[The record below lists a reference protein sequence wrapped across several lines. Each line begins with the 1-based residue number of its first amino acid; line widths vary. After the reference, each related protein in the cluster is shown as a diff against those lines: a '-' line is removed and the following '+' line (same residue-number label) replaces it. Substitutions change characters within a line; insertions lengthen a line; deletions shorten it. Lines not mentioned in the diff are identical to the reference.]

1 MVEAVLLHRKTARK
15 SRAPAGGS
23 PTEPQHKA
31 ATVLT
36 RFYRALFKQFGPQH
50 WWPGE
55 TPFEIV
61 IGAILTQN
69 TAWTNVEKAIHNL
82 KRAGALSVAAMEA
95 LPQKELAV
103 LIRPSG
109 YYNQKAKKLRA
120 FLQYL
125 RENHGGSLDRMFGLP
140 TKQLRRE
147 LLGINGI
154 GAETADSILLYGGG
168 HSIFVVDAYTRR
180 VLLRH
185 GLLAT
190 GASYHDIQQLFH
202 AKVTPDARVY
212 NEFHALLVETGKRH
226 CLKSKP
232 QCEGCPL
239 DRFPHQVEA

>member
-1 MVEAVLLHRKTARK
+1 MALR
-15 SRAPAGGS
+15 S
-23 PTEPQHKA
+23 
-31 ATVLT
+31 
-36 RFYRALFKQFGPQH
+36 FYRALFKHFGPQH

-69 TAWTNVEKAIHNL
+69 TAWTNVEKAITNL
-82 KRAGALSVAAMEA
+82 KRAGALTVEAMEA
-95 LPQKELAV
+95 LPQKKLAA

-120 FLQYL
+120 FLEYL

-140 TKQLRRE
+140 TEQLRQE
-147 LLGINGI
+147 LLAIHGI
-154 GAETADSILLYGGG
+154 GEETADSILLYGGA
-168 HSIFVVDAYTRR
+168 HPIFVVDAYTRR

-185 GLLAT
+185 GLLAP
-190 GASYHDIQQLFH
+190 GASYHDIQRLFH
-202 AKVTPDARVY
+202 AKVPPHAPVY

-226 CLKSKP
+226 CLKSRP

-239 DRFPHQVEA
+239 ERFPHTV

>member
-1 MVEAVLLHRKTARK
+1 MALR
-15 SRAPAGGS
+15 
-23 PTEPQHKA
+23 
-31 ATVLT
+31 

-82 KRAGALSVAAMEA
+82 KRSGALSAEAMEA
-95 LPQKELAV
+95 LPEKKLAA

-109 YYNQKAKKLRA
+109 YYNQKAKKLKA
-120 FLQYL
+120 FLRRL
-125 RENHGGSLDRMFGLP
+125 RENHGGSLDRMFRLP
-140 TKQLRRE
+140 TEQLRQE
-147 LLGINGI
+147 LLEIHGI
-154 GAETADSILLYGGG
+154 GEETADSILLYGGG
-168 HSIFVVDAYTRR
+168 HPIFVVDAYTRR

-185 GLLAT
+185 GLVPP

-202 AKVTPDARVY
+202 ANVTPNAPVY

-226 CLKSKP
+226 CWKTKP

-239 DRFPHQVEA
+239 ERFPHMVEA